1 MEKKIENI
9 LNRVKEQESLFS
21 YLFLVLVFF
30 ITWAFHYKVMGPFMI
45 DLGREYLVPKSMNEG
60 LLLYKDLAC
69 IYAPLGF
76 QFNAL
81 MFKIFGTSLDTLWN
95 CGICSALIYLFVLY
109 NISKMFLSNKFSL
122 VFCSFC
128 IIVFMINSSLFNF
141 IYPYSFSFTYG
152 LTCSS
157 ISAFL
162 ILKYIRE
169 NNIKFLYLASIF
181 TSLAIDFKAEFA
193 MIALVIYLALII
205 NKNFKIKHYIAL
217 GFCFLIFP
225 LISFAILYHQGLHL
239 PEIKASYTYISAIL
253 SSKAPIQYQT
263 STGMIFDLYKFKN
276 GLLYLISTIVLFIS
290 CYFIY
295 NYNFENKKLL
305 AYKLLFFT
313 IALTFGYKM
322 ILQYPKPL
330 TLFLFALSCISI
342 KFLWSRKDLLFLII
356 LTTGLMTRNL
366 FLSNSYCSYGVFYA
380 PFILLATCCLII
392 LYFDKKLAIKNIEKF
407 IIIMLSIFTLVHAV
421 KMSIITNKT
430 LNRLNVVPVIET
442 PYAKIRNL
450 NDTGI
455 LIQNMA
461 DYIIKNTP
469 EDAKIVYIPEGEMM
483 NVLTNRKP
491 DMMLYSLHQ
500 MFIEGFG
507 EAYIENR
514 ILNAGVDYI
523 VYSNISDAF
532 SNQNISQY
540 EWLMD
545 FLDKKATPVYKINF
559 VYNYFNNNTM
569 TLYKINR

>member
-9 LNRVKEQESLFS
+9 WNRVKEHENLFS

-30 ITWAFHYKVMGPFMI
+30 VTWAFHYKVMGPFMI
-45 DLGREYLVPKSMNEG
+45 DLGREFLVPKSMNEG
-60 LLLYKDLAC
+60 LVLYKDIAC

-81 MFKIFGTSLDTLWN
+81 MFKIFGASLDTLWN

-122 VFCSFC
+122 IFCTFC

-169 NNIKFLYLASIF
+169 KNIKFLYLASIF

-193 MIALVIYLALII
+193 TLALIIYLALIV

-217 GFCFLIFP
+217 TFCFLVFP
-225 LISFAILYHQGLHL
+225 LISFAILYAQGLHL
-239 PEIKASYTYISAIL
+239 AEIKASHAYISAIL
-253 SSKAPIQYQT
+253 SSNASIDYQT
-263 STGMIFDLYKFKN
+263 STGMLFDLYKFKK
-276 GLLYLISTIVLFIS
+276 GLFYLISTIILFTS
-290 CYFIY
+290 CYFVY
-295 NYNFENKKLL
+295 NYKPENEKFLI
-305 AYKLLFFT
+305 YKLVFFA
-313 IALTFGYKM
+313 IALTVGYPM
-322 ILQYPKPL
+322 ILYYSKPL
-330 TLFLFALSCISI
+330 TLFIFVLGCISI
-342 KFLWSRKDLLFLII
+342 KFLWNRKDLLFLI
-356 LTTGLMTRNL
+356 LLSTGLMTRNL
-366 FLSNSYCSYGVFYA
+366 FLSNVYCSYGTFYA
-380 PFILLATCCLII
+380 PSILLATCCLII
-392 LYFDKKLAIKNIEKF
+392 LYFDKKFSIKNIEKF
-407 IIIMLSIFTLVHAV
+407 IIIMLSIFTLIHAV
-421 KMSIITNKT
+421 KMTIITNKT
-430 LNRLNVVPVIET
+430 LNLMNIVPVIET

-450 NDTGI
+450 NAIGI

-461 DYIIKNTP
+461 NYIIKNTP

-507 EAYIENR
+507 EDYIENR
-514 ILNAGVDYI
+514 ILNEGVDYI
-523 VYSNISDAF
+523 VYSNVSDAF
-532 SNQNISQY
+532 SNQKISQY

-545 FLDKKATPVYKINF
+545 FLNTKATPVYKINYGF
-559 VYNYFNNNTM
+559 SSLYNNSM